1 MLPQS
6 NKELLQNVG
15 ERLLQIDAIIGLSF
29 GCNSSQ
35 RLKACLSFWI
45 PAPEGRTVLH
55 ILVPIAHVC
64 NPFQFFCPCSGSS
77 HFCSFTYVLS
87 LDNVTNY
94 YVKESRSAINKFW
107 MKNVTRTSLRV
118 TRTCLF
124 SPGCFV
130 VYQFGM
136 RNNVT

>member
-15 ERLLQIDAIIGLSF
+15 ERLLQINAIIGRSF

-45 PAPEGRTVLH
+45 PAPEGRIVLH

-64 NPFQFFCPCSGSS
+64 NPFPILLPLQLLQP
-77 HFCSFTYVLS
+77 FCSFTYVLS
-87 LDNVTNY
+87 LDNVTNC
-94 YVKESRSAINKFW
+94 YVKESRPAINKFW
-107 MKNVTRTSLRV
+107 MKNVTRKSLRV

-136 RNNVT
+136 PNNVT